1 MIIVLEGSQRR
12 KLHYYFERMFALR
25 HKVFVKG
32 RGWNLATVNGE
43 WEIDQYDNDEAI
55 YFIDMDD
62 AGAIQGTVRM
72 TPTARYSLLADYFP
86 HLIENGSSPRSSKIY
101 EATRYLVLPARKEDS
116 RVGKARL
123 ILAVVEWCMSQ
134 KLTHLQAV
142 VDTATFPTFIE
153 MTPRTIPLGLSHAY
167 GGGRGVPGGGECI
180 AFRWPITLEV
190 LEDVRAY
197 GGFDEHMSG
206 WAVHS
211 QYALA
216 PAALETAH

>member
-101 EATRYLVLPARKEDS
+101 EATRYLVLPARKEES

-211 QYALA
+211 QYAPA

>member
-1 MIIVLEGSQRR
+1 VIIVLEGSQRR

-32 RGWNLATVNGE
+32 RGWNLPTVNGE
-43 WEIDQYDNDEAI
+43 FEIDQYDVDDAV

-62 AGAIQGTVRM
+62 SGAIQGTVRM
-72 TPTARYSLLADYFP
+72 TPTARHSLLADYFP
-86 HLIENGSSPRSSKIY
+86 HLIETGASPRSPLIY
-101 EATRYLVLPARKEDS
+101 EATRYLVLPARKEES
-116 RVGKARL
+116 RVAKTRL

-142 VDTATFPTFIE
+142 VDTATLPTFIE
-153 MTPRTIPLGLSHAY
+153 MTPRTIPLGLSHPY
-167 GGGRGVPGGGECI
+167 GGGRRVPGGGECI

-197 GGFDEHMSG
+197 GGFDEHLSG
-206 WAVHS
+206 WAVHG
-211 QYALA
+211 QYGPE
-216 PAALETAH
+216 PAVVEAIH